1 MTELLNKHVI
11 NINHIN
17 TNLDISINISDT
29 IPDISFDKTQIDTIN
44 YYKNMI
50 NEIKNIKVWDFCKKL
65 SNNYELLHY
74 YVKNKNINLGIANYD
89 PISRSFFKLWEMM
102 IDFDLIDINSNNMVY
117 GALAEGP
124 GGFIEAFNY
133 YRRKY
138 CNNAHDT
145 VNCITLKPYSSQIPG
160 WNKSNRLFKECNNYN
175 ISWGADDTGNLYNI
189 DNILHFTSTFKE
201 KADFVTADG
210 GFDFSENYSS
220 QEQYAIQLII
230 CEITTGFSILK
241 NNGNMIIKVYD
252 MYHAVTIDIIYIL
265 AKHFKDVFIVKPYT
279 SRTAN
284 SEKYLVCKG
293 FAGIDKKDLDKLYCI
308 IKEYDIINNQN
319 KYLTRLVKNEI
330 PEDFKRLINAYNVNL
345 ISNQIKAI
353 LKALSYSKLKLTNT
367 DLNFIKNEQTIYSL
381 AWCSKYDFPI
391 NNRCKFLNKNNPYN
405 YIPNF

>member
-50 NEIKNIKVWDFCKKL
+50 NEVKNIKVWDFCKKL

-89 PISRSFFKLWEMM
+89 PISRSFFKLWEMI
-102 IDFDLIDINSNNMVY
+102 IDFDLIDINNNNMVY

-210 GFDFSENYSS
+210 GFDFSKNYSS
-220 QEQYAIQLII
+220 QEQSAIQLII

-293 FAGIDKKDLDKLYCI
+293 FLGINKKNLDKLYCI

-319 KYLTRLVKNEI
+319 KYLTRLIKNEI
-330 PEDFKRLINAYNVNL
+330 PEDFKKLINAYNVNL
-345 ISNQIKAI
+345 ISDQIKAI

-381 AWCSKYDFPI
+381 ARCSKYDFPI